1 VDVLTLTATP
11 IPRTLHMSLL
21 GIRDISI
28 ISTPP
33 EFRQS
38 IITYVSEFNNDLIS
52 EAIRKELHRGGQIFF
67 VHNNIQS
74 ISKIARKLQDLV
86 PEVRLDIAHGQMSE
100 NDLEQVMYRFLN
112 KEFEMLVCTTI
123 IESGLDISSANTII
137 VNRADR
143 FGLAQI
149 YQLRGRVGRSDEQ
162 AYAYL
167 IIPDESVLTK
177 DAQKRLKVLMEH
189 SDLGSGFQIAMNDLK
204 IRGGGTILGASQS
217 GHIAAVGYDMFL
229 KLMENAMA
237 ELKGEVLLEPLEPEI
252 NVRMSAFLSES
263 YIPDIDQRMAAYRR
277 LTKMTE
283 LQEVFEF
290 NTELIDRYGELPRE
304 AGNLL
309 SKIVLKI
316 LSKKAGIS
324 RLDLTDQ
331 HLLLHFSVDHLKN
344 SDSLVDLILSTPEHY
359 ALQTGHILK
368 VKLAGYRGRSPLR
381 RAKNILKEI
390 AQHVKS

>member
-1 VDVLTLTATP
+1 
-11 IPRTLHMSLL
+11 
-21 GIRDISI
+21 
-28 ISTPP
+28 
-33 EFRQS
+33 
-38 IITYVSEFNNDLIS
+38 
-52 EAIRKELHRGGQIFF
+52 
-67 VHNNIQS
+67 
-74 ISKIARKLQDLV
+74 
-86 PEVRLDIAHGQMSE
+86 
-100 NDLEQVMYRFLN
+100 
-112 KEFEMLVCTTI
+112 
-123 IESGLDISSANTII
+123 
-137 VNRADR
+137 
-143 FGLAQI
+143 
-149 YQLRGRVGRSDEQ
+149 
-162 AYAYL
+162 
-167 IIPDESVLTK
+167 
-177 DAQKRLKVLMEH
+177 
-189 SDLGSGFQIAMNDLK
+189 
-204 IRGGGTILGASQS
+204 
-217 GHIAAVGYDMFL
+217 
-229 KLMENAMA
+229 
-237 ELKGEVLLEPLEPEI
+237 
-252 NVRMSAFLSES
+252 MSAFLSES